1 MPAVTSVHTVNFT
14 ADGVSDTF
22 DTQFQIPNEECIMV
36 FVNSVYQDTEVYSI
50 NGTEVTFVDET
61 PSLDD
66 RVNIVIFPTIIA
78 PDLPTKTYVDQQIT
92 LVSNT
97 ATDDAIAFAIALG

>member
-14 ADGVSDTF
+14 ADGISDTF
-22 DTQFQIPNEECIMV
+22 DTQFQIPNEESIMV
-36 FVNSVYQDTEVYSI
+36 FVNNVYQDTEVYDI
-50 NGTEVTFVDET
+50 NGTEVTFISET
-61 PSLDD
+61 PALDE
-66 RVNIVIFPTIIA
+66 RINIVVFPTIIA
-78 PDLPTKTYVDQQIT
+78 PDLPTKTYVDQQIA